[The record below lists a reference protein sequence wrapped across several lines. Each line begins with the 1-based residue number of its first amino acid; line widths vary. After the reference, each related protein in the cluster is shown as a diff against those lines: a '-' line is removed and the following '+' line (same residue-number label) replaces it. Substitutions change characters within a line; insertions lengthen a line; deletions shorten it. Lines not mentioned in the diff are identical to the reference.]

1 MKIDMELN
9 PVISLLGRRL
19 RLAVIGGGPGSF
31 IGAMHR
37 QAARLDDRY
46 ELVTGILSS
55 DPTRAKKAGLEVG
68 FAPERLYAN
77 VQEMLKAESARKDG
91 ADVIAIMTPN
101 DSHYEYATAS
111 LENGFDVIC
120 DKPMTNTLQEAEAL
134 HLKVQESGLIFCLTH
149 NYTGYPMI
157 RQARAM
163 VDDGQIGT
171 IRLIQVEYV
180 QGGKADENKSMPADA
195 LPWRYDPLR
204 GGPSLVMGDI
214 GTHAH
219 NLIRFITSLEV
230 AEVSAEVGSIVPKRV
245 IHDFAGALLRFE
257 NGARGSFWVTQAAA
271 GVENCLRI
279 RISGT
284 NGTLEWMQEFPQ
296 ALTYKP
302 LHGPSQNR
310 TPNGP
315 GTLPFAARSSRIVA
329 GHPEG
334 FHEGFANIYS
344 DAAEAISARRSGKQA
359 NPLALHFPNSWDG
372 LMGVRFVNSVIES
385 SNANGKWI
393 KC

>member
-1 MKIDMELN
+1 MDLN
-9 PVISLLGRRL
+9 PVLSMLGRRL

-46 ELVTGILSS
+46 EIVTGILSS
-55 DPTRAKKAGLEVG
+55 DSEKSKKAGLELGLSSNRIYSSV
-68 FAPERLYAN
+68 P
-77 VQEMLKAESARKDG
+77 EMLNGESSRKDG
-91 ADVIAIMTPN
+91 VDVVAIMTPN
-101 DSHYEYATAS
+101 DSHYEYSMAA
-111 LENGFDVIC
+111 LEHGFDVIC
-120 DKPMTNTLQEAEAL
+120 DKPMTNTLQEAETL
-134 HLKVQESGLIFCLTH
+134 HKKVQESGLVFCLTH
-149 NYTGYPMI
+149 NYTGYPMV
-157 RQARAM
+157 RQAKAM
-163 VDDGQIGT
+163 VEDGQLGT

-180 QGGKADENKSMPADA
+180 QGGKADEEKPIPAV
-195 LPWRYDPLR
+195 LPWKYDRAR

-219 NLIRFITSLEV
+219 NLTRFITGLELD
-230 AEVSAEVGSIVPKRV
+230 EVSAEIGSIVPRRLV
-245 IHDFAGALLRFE
+245 HDFAGALLRFE

-279 RISGT
+279 RVSGT
-284 NGTLEWMQEFPQ
+284 KGSLEWMQEFPQ
-296 ALTYKP
+296 ALTFKP

-315 GTLPFAARSSRIVA
+315 GTLPLAARSSRIVA

-344 DAAEAISARRSGKQA
+344 DAAEAISARRAGKAA
-359 NPLALHFPNSWDG
+359 NPLALYFPNSHDG
-372 LMGVRFVNSVIES
+372 LLGVRFVNSVIES
-385 SNANGKWI
+385 SNANGRWT